1 MNAKSL
7 IDRLTPENSI
17 VVSSTSWELYEE
29 VLYELNERHVFV
41 TFTGRRLELMLPSF
55 RHIRAAESLATLVGL
70 LAELTA
76 RPVVRAGST
85 TLRRRD
91 LRKGLEPDR
100 GFYLQNAMR
109 MVARDDLDLT
119 IDPPPD
125 LVLEIEIS
133 KRRLNRIRIYEDLG
147 VPEVWRYDGRLLR
160 VLARNS
166 NGRLEP
172 RRRSPTF
179 PDNPVW
185 EIHASLQS
193 GLKAV
198 DETSWING
206 ARNWFSSR
214 HAPRATR
221 E

>member
-133 KRRLNRIRIYEDLG
+133 KRRLNRIPDL
-147 VPEVWRYDGRLLR
+147 
-160 VLARNS
+160 
-166 NGRLEP
+166 
-172 RRRSPTF
+172 
-179 PDNPVW
+179 
-185 EIHASLQS
+185 
-193 GLKAV
+193 
-198 DETSWING
+198 
-206 ARNWFSSR
+206 
-214 HAPRATR
+214 
-221 E
+221 